1 MAVEARERLT
11 LDDVLVIDADVHVH
25 ETPKALLPYIDP
37 DWRPALENLTQ
48 VPHRYLNMPA
58 FCPNPGSGLPGS
70 SVGGS
75 PKTRVEIV
83 WDAEQMRRELDAFAI
98 DIGLLFPDNF
108 LKLAALP
115 HAGYAT
121 ALCQAYNRWLEAEW
135 LNADNDLYGVLMVPP
150 QDPQAAV
157 REIERYAGRPRW
169 VAVYLPT
176 CQVYPLW
183 GHRQYFPLMAA
194 AEAAGLPVMLHA
206 VSGMHW
212 AFPYNLEQFTSAP
225 TIHTASH
232 VFAMMANLM
241 NMLENG
247 VPQRYPNLKVVF
259 CEAGLTWV
267 PFLRMRMDKEYK
279 ETRRQWPHLTE
290 LPSAVIERFYFATQP
305 VEEPDNRQ
313 DLADLIRIYRGEE
326 TTLFASDW
334 PHHDF
339 DHPRAVFN
347 LPVGRETKIKIMG
360 ENALRLFPTIR
371 VPVKY
376 QARYPQ
382 FADR

>member
-1 MAVEARERLT
+1 MAIEARERLT
-11 LDDVLVIDADVHVH
+11 LDDIVVIDGDVHVH
-25 ETPKALLPYIDP
+25 ETPKGLLPYVAP
-37 DWRPALENLTQ
+37 AWRPALENLAQ

-58 FCPNPGSGLPGS
+58 FCPNPGAGLPGS
-70 SVGGS
+70 GVAAN
-75 PKTRVEIV
+75 PKSRVEIV
-83 WDAEQMRRELDAFAI
+83 WDAAQMRSELDSFGI

-115 HAGYAT
+115 NAAYAV

-135 LNADNDLYGVLMVPP
+135 LAADNDLYGVLMIPP
-150 QDPQAAV
+150 QDPEAAV
-157 REIERYAGRPRW
+157 REIERYAGRSRW

-183 GHRQYFPLMAA
+183 GHRTYFAIMAA

-206 VSGMHW
+206 VSGMSW
-212 AFPYNLEQFTSAP
+212 AFPYNLEQFTTSPSA
-225 TIHTASH
+225 HTVSH
-232 VFAMMANLM
+232 VFAMMSNLM

-247 VPQRYPNLKVVF
+247 VMQRYPNLKIVF
-259 CEAGLTWV
+259 TEAGLTWV
-267 PFLRMRMDKEYK
+267 PFLRMRLDKEYN
-279 ETRRQWPHLTE
+279 ENRRQWPHLTE
-290 LPSAVIERFYFATQP
+290 LPSEAIGKLYFATQP

-313 DLADLIRIYRGEE
+313 DLADLIRIYDGEE
-326 TTLFASDW
+326 TTIFASDW

-347 LPVGRETKIKIMG
+347 LPVSREAKIKIMG
-360 ENALRLFPTIR
+360 ENALRLFPTIK
-371 VPVKY
+371 VPAKY

-382 FADR
+382 YADR